1 MGHRYWRYFKT
12 ADHPTIS
19 RATRRPRPQRS
30 KTPCVGQEFSGV
42 AWRRG
47 ANGAT
52 GGRHTLEEA
61 LLAVIAEKEVAVL
74 KGTAMESQTK
84 LEWGVLEIA
93 HLVATAEVTAT
104 NAVKVVII
112 PIVR

>member
-1 MGHRYWRYFKT
+1 M
-12 ADHPTIS
+12 
-19 RATRRPRPQRS
+19 
-30 KTPCVGQEFSGV
+30 
-42 AWRRG
+42 
-47 ANGAT
+47 
-52 GGRHTLEEA
+52 
-61 LLAVIAEKEVAVL
+61 IAEKEVAVL
-74 KGTAMESQTK
+74 KGTAMESKTK